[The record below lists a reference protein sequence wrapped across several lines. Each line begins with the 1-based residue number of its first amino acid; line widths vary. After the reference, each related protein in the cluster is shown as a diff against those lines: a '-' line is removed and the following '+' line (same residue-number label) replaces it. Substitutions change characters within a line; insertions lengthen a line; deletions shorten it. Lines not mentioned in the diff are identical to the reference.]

1 MPLPPEIAVRF
12 LDFPKENNCM
22 WIALRAMR
30 HRYAAGRGTAPPL
43 PCSAHNLLCIQQVYR
58 PERHNTMARK
68 VLIFFIIL
76 FSLALIGEGC
86 FIAYQELR
94 PQEQVMVPSEPS
106 TSTAAPTETTAAT
119 TLPTE
124 AETTAATMEATTAP
138 TETEPVETEPTEQRF
153 VLTFAGDCTMGATP
167 TKYNADGAFIKV
179 IGENYDFPFDNVRD
193 IFEAD
198 DFTMV
203 NLEGVFMD
211 ETGSSSQRFPFRGPT
226 AYTQILTGSSVE
238 AVTLANNHTQ
248 DFGSKGYDST
258 TTALEEAGVTYVGK
272 NDYTVFTTE
281 SGLTIGLYAVAFDLN
296 QSDMK
301 KDFAAL
307 REAGAEIIVVA
318 IHWGEEGAYRPS
330 SKQVT
335 NAHALI
341 DAGADIVYGH
351 HPHVLQKIEE
361 YGDGIIYYSLGNFSF
376 GGNTFPR
383 DMDSAILQQEI
394 IRDVDGTVRLGEL
407 TILPCSISSMKGQN
421 NYQPKLYEEGTT
433 EYDRTL
439 SKLDGSFKGADL
451 VVNYEDPTTATEAPA
466 TEAPAT
472 QAPTQAPADPQPE
485 APTPTEAPAPA
496 PTEAPAPAPTEAPA
510 PAPTQAPAA
519 PESGDAGGA
528 EG

>member
-1 MPLPPEIAVRF
+1 M
-12 LDFPKENNCM
+12 
-22 WIALRAMR
+22 
-30 HRYAAGRGTAPPL
+30 
-43 PCSAHNLLCIQQVYR
+43 S
-58 PERHNTMARK
+58 RK

-76 FSLALIGEGC
+76 FSLVLIGEGC
-86 FIAYQELR
+86 FIAYMELM
-94 PQEQVMVPSEPS
+94 PQSQVMVPSIP
-106 TSTAAPTETTAAT
+106 STAAPTETTAPT

-124 AETTAATMEATTAP
+124 AETTAATTEATTAP
-138 TETEPVETEPTEQRF
+138 TETEPVETEPTEERF

-167 TKYNADGAFIKV
+167 TRYNYESSFIQV

-211 ETGSSSQRFPFRGPT
+211 ESAGSSQRFPFRGPT

-258 TTALEEAGVTYVGK
+258 TDALEEAGVTYVGK
-272 NDYTVFTTE
+272 NDYAIFTTE

-307 REAGAEIIVVA
+307 RDQGAEIIIVA

-330 SKQVT
+330 SKQIA

-394 IRDVDGTVRLGEL
+394 IRDIDGTVRLGEL
-407 TILPCSISSMKGQN
+407 TILPCAISSNPKQN
-421 NYQPKLYEEGTT
+421 NYQPKLYEEGTK

-439 SKLDGSFKGADL
+439 SKLDGTFKGSDL
-451 VVNYEDPTTATEAPA
+451 VVNYDPTTQPPA

-472 QAPTQAPADPQPE
+472 QPE
-485 APTPTEAPAPA
+485 APTPTEP
-496 PTEAPAPAPTEAPA
+496 PA
-510 PAPTQAPAA
+510 PAPTQPPAPAPTQPPA
-519 PESGDAGGA
+519 PPENPGEVGEVG
-528 EG
+528 

>member
-1 MPLPPEIAVRF
+1 M
-12 LDFPKENNCM
+12 
-22 WIALRAMR
+22 
-30 HRYAAGRGTAPPL
+30 
-43 PCSAHNLLCIQQVYR
+43 S
-58 PERHNTMARK
+58 RK

-76 FSLALIGEGC
+76 FSLVLIGEGC
-86 FIAYQELR
+86 FIAYMELM
-94 PQEQVMVPSEPS
+94 PQSQVMVPTIP
-106 TSTAAPTETTAAT
+106 STAAPTETTAPT

-124 AETTAATMEATTAP
+124 AETTAATTEATTAP
-138 TETEPVETEPTEQRF
+138 TETEPVETEPTEQRY

-167 TKYNADGAFIKV
+167 TRYNYESSFIQV

-211 ETGSSSQRFPFRGPT
+211 ESAGSSQRFPFRGPT

-258 TTALEEAGVTYVGK
+258 TDALEEAGVTYVGK
-272 NDYTVFTTE
+272 NDYAIFTTE

-307 REAGAEIIVVA
+307 RDQGAEIIVVA

-330 SKQVT
+330 SKQVA

-383 DMDSAILQQEI
+383 DMDSAILQQEV

-407 TILPCSISSMKGQN
+407 TILPCAISSNPKQN
-421 NYQPKLYEEGTT
+421 NYQPKLYEEGTK

-439 SKLDGSFKGADL
+439 SKLDGTFKGSDL
-451 VVNYEDPTTATEAPA
+451 VVNYDPTTPGTQPPA
-466 TEAPAT
+466 T
-472 QAPTQAPADPQPE
+472 QPE

-496 PTEAPAPAPTEAPA
+496 PTQPPA
-510 PAPTQAPAA
+510 PAPTQPPAP
-519 PESGDAGGA
+519 PENPGEVGEVG
-528 EG
+528 